1 MKAWATMKVRYKQK
15 RQLQHETFMM
25 MLSMMTT

>member
-1 MKAWATMKVRYKQK
+1 MKVRYKQK